1 MRGLNKVTLIG
12 NLGRDPEIRYTQA
25 GVAVANLSIATSES
39 WKGKDGQRQE
49 RTEWHRVVLWDQLAK
64 IAEQYLTKGRQI
76 YIEGRLQ
83 TRKWT
88 GKEGEEKY
96 VTEIRCDQLIML
108 GGDRQEGQPRAEP
121 ATSPPDGPSGSPIEP
136 FQATDDDVPF

>member
-12 NLGRDPEIRYTQA
+12 NLGRDPEIRYTQS
-25 GVAVANLSIATSES
+25 GIAVANLSIATSES

-49 RTEWHRVVLWDQLAK
+49 RTEWHRLVLWDQLAT

-88 GKEGEEKY
+88 GKEGEEKFT
-96 VTEIRCDQLIML
+96 TEIRCDQLIML
-108 GGDRQEGQPRAEP
+108 GGDAQPHAKP
-121 ATSPPDGPSGSPIEP
+121 AQPEATHEHAPKEP
-136 FQATDDDVPF
+136 FQATDPDVPF

>member
-39 WKGKDGQRQE
+39 WKDKDGNRQE
-49 RTEWHRVVLWDQLAK
+49 RTEWHRIVLWDQLAK

-76 YIEGRLQ
+76 YLEGRLQ

-88 GKEGEEKY
+88 GKEGEEKFT
-96 VTEIRCDQLIML
+96 TEIRCDQLIML
-108 GGDRQEGQPRAEP
+108 GGDRQEGQPRQTPPE
-121 ATSPPDGPSGSPIEP
+121 ATHEHAPPEP

>member
-12 NLGRDPEIRYTQA
+12 NLGRDPEIRHTQN

-39 WKGKDGQRQE
+39 WKDKDGQRQE

-64 IAEQYLTKGRQI
+64 IADQYLTKGRQI
-76 YIEGRLQ
+76 YLEGRLQ

-88 GKEGEEKY
+88 GKEGEEKFT
-96 VTEIRCDQLIML
+96 TEIRCDQLIML
-108 GGDRQEGQPRAEP
+108 GGDKEPHTQPA
-121 ATSPPDGPSGSPIEP
+121 ADPITKDPGITEP

>member
-12 NLGRDPEIRYTQA
+12 NLGRDPEIRHTQS
-25 GVAVANLSIATSES
+25 GIAVANLSIATSES
-39 WKGKDGQRQE
+39 WKDKDGQRQE

-76 YIEGRLQ
+76 YLEGRLQ
-83 TRKWT
+83 TRTWK
-88 GKEGEEKY
+88 GKEGEEKFT
-96 VTEIRCDQLIML
+96 TEIRCDQLIML
-108 GGDRQEGQPRAEP
+108 GGDRQEGQPKAKPLDTQPEKP
-121 ATSPPDGPSGSPIEP
+121 LEP